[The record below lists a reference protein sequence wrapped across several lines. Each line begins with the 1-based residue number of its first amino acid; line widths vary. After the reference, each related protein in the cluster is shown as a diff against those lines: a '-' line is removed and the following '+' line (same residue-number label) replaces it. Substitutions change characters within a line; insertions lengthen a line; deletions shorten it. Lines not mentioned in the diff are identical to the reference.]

1 VILLL
6 VSILR
11 TSKSLARPH
20 FLCFYAC
27 TVASSIGT
35 CILRHGKVGNF
46 KLFQFHGAQTE
57 VLKTFGNNNE
67 QDLFYLSMRS
77 QHNCFH
83 GKWTCFEGAVTKTKL
98 ARLRG
103 RKFPI
108 CTVDLLE
115 YYKFLLIFTHVLIGW
130 RTSIGSGAVV
140 GCDYVIF
147 SLMTTVARCYY
158 VISEL
163 SSNSSHQ
170 DRQARCPEPEIRLD
184 II

>member
-6 VSILR
+6 VLILR
-11 TSKSLARPH
+11 TLKSLARPH

-46 KLFQFHGAQTE
+46 KLFQFHGAQTK

-98 ARLRG
+98 AQLRG
-103 RKFPI
+103 WKFPI
-108 CTVDLLE
+108 CTVVGRLHRINSDCIHT
-115 YYKFLLIFTHVLIGW
+115 KF
-130 RTSIGSGAVV
+130 A
-140 GCDYVIF
+140 
-147 SLMTTVARCYY
+147 TVYSTIHY
-158 VISEL
+158 QG
-163 SSNSSHQ
+163 N
-170 DRQARCPEPEIRLD
+170 
-184 II
+184 